1 MTFWVL
7 ISLTAALIAGLLGFT
22 MLRGRRSEEP
32 IAAYDLRVYREQL
45 AGVDRD
51 LARGV
56 IGAEDAERVRN
67 EISRRILAADAKM
80 RADTQSEGP
89 GRAVSAVSIALVGL
103 VLIGGALVIYR
114 QMGAVGYPDM
124 PLAQRIEFAQELR
137 ENRLEQAEA
146 ERQSPGFEKPVLDE
160 GYAALLQRLRDTVA
174 QRPDDLQGHILL
186 AQHETNAGNF
196 KEGYQAQARVIALSG
211 DQVTGEAYAD
221 LAEMMIL
228 AAGGY
233 VSREAEDALTQALNR
248 APDLGPARY
257 YWGQLLA
264 QTGRPDQAYVVWVE
278 ALRDAPAN
286 APWAD
291 AIRFQIDEMAF
302 RAGVFNPPDFAA
314 AAPGPS
320 DEDVQAAADLTP
332 EERQEMIVGMVEN
345 LSDRLATD
353 GGSAEEW
360 ARLIAALGV
369 LGQTERAQAIHEEAL
384 ATFAQDDAALQMI
397 AAAARQAGIAQ

>member
-124 PLAQRIEFAQELR
+124 PLAQRIEYAQELR

-211 DQVTGEAYAD
+211 DQAKGEAYAD

-264 QTGRPDQAYVVWVE
+264 QTGRPDQAYVVWIE
-278 ALRDAPAN
+278 TLRDAPAN

-302 RAGVFNPPDFAA
+302 RAGVFNPPEIAA

-320 DEDVQAAADLTP
+320 DEDVQAAAELTP

>member
-302 RAGVFNPPDFAA
+302 RAGVFNPPEIAA

-320 DEDVQAAADLTP
+320 DEDVQAAAELTP